1 MKVTYYAFYLENK
14 YDKSILFIDLK
25 KEILKSDKW
34 QNKKT
39 NDSIFIKHVMGDVY
53 FLVKTNDSDI
63 IKKVDINNL
72 EINDISKILGK
83 NEKIGFAS
91 YFIVKD
97 KTLGFASTLYAP
109 KTRELTEIINLIL
122 TDNYSDF
129 YFNLEPLTNKITTD
143 DAVELSYIG
152 VTNLRCQSNTGLF
165 NNIISF
171 LGGVTETNVDGIEII
186 IRPKRSKNIKNT
198 VIPII
203 KNVSNELDIIKVK
216 AKTELADQAIEIY
229 IDDKNAI
236 QGIIDNKEKD
246 IPSKLEQNYQSL
258 RSKIEEVL
266 KYQLNE

>member
-1 MKVTYYAFYLENK
+1 M
-14 YDKSILFIDLK
+14 
-25 KEILKSDKW
+25 
-34 QNKKT
+34 
-39 NDSIFIKHVMGDVY
+39 
-53 FLVKTNDSDI
+53 
-63 IKKVDINNL
+63 
-72 EINDISKILGK
+72 
-83 NEKIGFAS
+83 
-91 YFIVKD
+91 
-97 KTLGFASTLYAP
+97 
-109 KTRELTEIINLIL
+109 
-122 TDNYSDF
+122 
-129 YFNLEPLTNKITTD
+129 
-143 DAVELSYIG
+143 
-152 VTNLRCQSNTGLF
+152 
-165 NNIISF
+165 
-171 LGGVTETNVDGIEII
+171 GGVTETNVDGIEII